1 MIKGIMGQ
9 VQQGPQDTQESVS
22 ADQEALPSNAVVLSR
37 EHSSQ
42 LPDMGQPFP
51 KHSGQA
57 LSQAS

>member
-1 MIKGIMGQ
+1 MGQ

-42 LPDMGQPFP
+42 LPDMGAALP
-51 KHSGQA
+51 KTLGPSSVPGLLNH
-57 LSQAS
+57 L